1 MSKKEKNIFSYDAAL
16 KEVEEIVNQLQESA
30 LSLDEMSEKSRRAA
44 ELIKLCRAH
53 LQQIETNLQKE
64 LT

>member
-1 MSKKEKNIFSYDAAL
+1 MSKKEKKGFSYDDAV
-16 KEVEEIVNQLQESA
+16 KEVEQIVNQLQEAA

-53 LQQIETNLQKE
+53 LQQVESDLQKE
-64 LT
+64 LV